1 MKATLIYIWSIT
13 QPVLFQ
19 NVIFRHLQ
27 NRTRVSVWLYEA
39 TGLKI
44 EGIVVGFDEF
54 MNICLDEAQEVV
66 IKKGQVEKRKEIG
79 NQIFTVIWTNFSQ
92 AVIVIDRVKVNLHT
106 NNFSC
111 RSHYTEGG
119 QRHPNSAYSWTFDGS
134 WDCPMRAI
142 MW

>member
-1 MKATLIYIWSIT
+1 MAYKQGSHKVHKVMIQPIVRINISSRTKLFSNEGCLIYFKSIT

-27 NRTRVSVWLYEA
+27 KRTRVSVWLYEA

-79 NQIFTVIWTNFSQ
+79 NQILT
-92 AVIVIDRVKVNLHT
+92 
-106 NNFSC
+106 
-111 RSHYTEGG
+111 
-119 QRHPNSAYSWTFDGS
+119 
-134 WDCPMRAI
+134 AI
-142 MW
+142 